1 MNIYNINNYFPYI
14 DMYIIVHI
22 DFNHFRNFI
31 ICYIINYDFMK
42 EILGKKLFVFLQ
54 NRVIKNNII
63 LINNRLYR

>member
-1 MNIYNINNYFPYI
+1 
-14 DMYIIVHI
+14 
-22 DFNHFRNFI
+22 
-31 ICYIINYDFMK
+31 MK